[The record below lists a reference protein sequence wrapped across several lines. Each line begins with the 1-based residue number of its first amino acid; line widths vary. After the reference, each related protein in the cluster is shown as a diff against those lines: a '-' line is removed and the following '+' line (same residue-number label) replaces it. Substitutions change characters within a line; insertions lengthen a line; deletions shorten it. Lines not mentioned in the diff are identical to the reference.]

1 LLDEKDMETIR
12 DDLSRYDG
20 AREQV
25 LALSREAVRM
35 SGSSIL
41 EIHRGD
47 LKEARSTLQR
57 VGETLAKISGLC
69 NDFSEFRTSTSVVV
83 AFQEFVEA
91 STLLRFV
98 DVGKIPSLKEAGGD
112 PRSYML
118 GLLDAVGE
126 FRRMSLNSLRKG
138 KVEVAENLLGVME
151 GIYEDLQ
158 SLNHTSI
165 IPTFRVKMD
174 AARRIIE
181 ATRGDVV
188 TEARRFSLEK
198 ALDRLGN
205 RLEAGGKP
213 RKKRG

>member
-1 LLDEKDMETIR
+1 MLAKKDLELIR
-12 DDLSRYDG
+12 SELSRYDEV
-20 AREQV
+20 REQI
-25 LALSREAVRM
+25 LSLSREAVRL

-47 LKEARSTLQR
+47 LKEADGTIHR
-57 VGETLAKISGLC
+57 VGETLGRVRKLC
-69 NDFSEFRTSTSVVV
+69 QDFSEFKTSPGVVV

-91 STLLRFV
+91 TALRSII
-98 DVGKIPSLKEAGGD
+98 GGSKIPSLSDVGGD
-112 PRSYML
+112 SRSYML
-118 GLLDAVGE
+118 GLLDAIGE
-126 FRRMSLNSLRKG
+126 FRRMSLNSLRRG
-138 KVEVAENLLGVME
+138 KVELAEKTLGVME

-158 SLNHTSI
+158 SLDHTSI

-188 TEARRFSLEK
+188 TEARRYSLEL

-205 RLEAGGKP
+205 KLEGERAP
-213 RKKRG
+213 RKHS

>member
-1 LLDEKDMETIR
+1 METIR

-213 RKKRG
+213 RKKQG

>member
-1 LLDEKDMETIR
+1 METIR

-98 DVGKIPSLKEAGGD
+98 DAGRIPSLKEAGGD

>member
-1 LLDEKDMETIR
+1 METIR

-213 RKKRG
+213 RKKNG